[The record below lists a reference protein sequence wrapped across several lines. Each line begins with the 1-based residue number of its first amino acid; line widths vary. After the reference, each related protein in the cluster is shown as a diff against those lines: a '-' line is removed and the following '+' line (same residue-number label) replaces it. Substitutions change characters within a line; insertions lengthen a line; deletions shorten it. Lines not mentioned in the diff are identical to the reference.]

1 MRVNHWAEEAVVD
14 AREFG
19 RRVRRAAAAKYPKHL
34 SEELAEAAGVSTS
47 TVAKLFGA
55 YPPMPTSRTAA
66 ALARA
71 LGWDVNET
79 LGWLGYEPLSGDV
92 HAEALAPVPSAAD
105 RLKAMLRVW
114 CRLSRS
120 EQDVLMEVAM
130 LLGSRGVARPGM
142 GVTIFDAGSGVS
154 PTDPQCAAQGHG

>member
-1 MRVNHWAEEAVVD
+1 MD

-19 RRVRRAAAAKYPKHL
+19 QRVRRAAAAKYPKHL
-34 SEELAEAAGVSTS
+34 SEELAQAAGVSTS

-55 YPPMPTSRTAA
+55 YPPMPTPRTAA

-92 HAEALAPVPSAAD
+92 YAQSLAPVPSEAE
-105 RLKAMLRVW
+105 RLKAILQIW
-114 CRLSRS
+114 CRLPRS
-120 EQDVLMEVAM
+120 EQDVLMEVAV
-130 LLGSRGVARPGM
+130 LLGSRSAARPRM
-142 GVTIFDAGSGVS
+142 GVTIFDVGSAISSTGLGCSARGSG
-154 PTDPQCAAQGHG
+154 